1 MGKARGPIWP
11 RASTRLPSPLWGGSE
26 GGGCMRAGEA
36 WTMSDLITR
45 LRGIVLSARLNSDH
59 PALGEWLANDVA
71 FTSSSDRLENRY
83 YAAIAELH
91 DCIKPTDVTG
101 LILHEGGVYHGCW
114 LESTGTINTE
124 LMARF
129 LPAIATETYSAFA
142 AQQRDDGLIPY
153 KITAT
158 GPAFAQIQL
167 VTPLARS
174 VWNHYLLNGRDRA
187 FLGQMYRAMSRYDD
201 WLARHRD
208 TRGTGAVEAFCT
220 YDTGHDLSARF
231 WHVPDSPFGND
242 PTRYDPDSPILPF
255 IAPDLTANVACQRA
269 YLARIA
275 TELGQPAQPWRDK
288 AQRSLDALFA
298 QCFDADDHFFYDR
311 DRNGSQVR
319 VQSDVLLRVLACEV
333 GDDDFFAEAL
343 RRYLLNTGKFFAKYP
358 FTSMALDD
366 PRFDPNFGQNSWS
379 GPSNF
384 LSIIRAAHAFEHHG
398 RHVELSWAQMP
409 ILAALFDMES
419 FPQTLSPFTG
429 AAGYTTSYSPSI
441 LALLDMVER
450 LCGILPR
457 PDGTLWFTGLVPR
470 EVIHR
475 HVDHQTAYRRIV
487 DGHTFELLNDGVTA
501 TIYRDGTQLY
511 RFPHGIR
518 LVTDRSGN
526 VTGAIG
532 MVARTVTGT
541 VETPGGS
548 IALSAG
554 PNEVL
559 DFHAGTF
566 IGVRPADLISPSY
579 A

>member
-1 MGKARGPIWP
+1 M
-11 RASTRLPSPLWGGSE
+11 TNPSPL
-26 GGGCMRAGEA
+26 
-36 WTMSDLITR
+36 LTR
-45 LRGIVLSARLNSDH
+45 LRDTDIASRLGSTHPVLA
-59 PALGEWLANDVA
+59 EWAASGVA
-71 FTSSSDRLENRY
+71 FVAASERLERRY
-83 YAAIAELH
+83 EQAIRELC
-91 DCIKPTDVTG
+91 DCIKPTEVTG
-101 LILHEGGVYHGCW
+101 EILHEGGVYHGCW

-129 LPAIATETYSAFA
+129 LPEIAARTYAAFA
-142 AQQRDDGLIPY
+142 THQRDDGLIPY

-167 VTPLARS
+167 VTPLARC
-174 VWNHYLLNGRDRA
+174 VWNHYRLNGRDRA
-187 FLGQMYRAMSRYDD
+187 FLSRLYAAMARYDG
-201 WLARHRD
+201 WLAQYRD
-208 TRGTGAVEAFCT
+208 TRGSGGVEAFCT

-242 PTRYDPDSPILPF
+242 PTRCDPDSPVLPF
-255 IAPDLTANVACQRA
+255 IAPDLTATVICQRL

-275 TELGQPAQPWRDK
+275 EELGEPAQPWRDK
-288 AQRSLDALFA
+288 AEASLAALFEH
-298 QCFDADDHFFYDR
+298 CYDATDGFFYDR
-311 DRNGSQVR
+311 DRNGNLVR

-333 GDDDFFAEAL
+333 GDDAFFAEAL
-343 RRYLLNTGKFFAKYP
+343 RRYLLNTSKFFAKYS

-409 ILAALFDMES
+409 VLAGLLEMES

-457 PDGTLWFTGLVPR
+457 PDGDLWFTGLVPR

-475 HVDHQTAYRRIV
+475 HVDHQTGYRRRV
-487 DGHTFELLNDGVTA
+487 DGQVFELLNDGTTGTV
-501 TIYRDGTQLY
+501 YRDGQQLY
-511 RFPHGIR
+511 TFPHGLR
-518 LVTDRSGN
+518 LVTDRAGTLRG
-526 VTGAIG
+526 VIG

-541 VETPGGS
+541 IGTPTGTIDVS
-548 IALSAG
+548 IG

-559 DFHAGTF
+559 TLDNATL
-566 IGVRPADLISPSY
+566 VTTRPPDLVHITY
-579 A
+579 R